1 MPADVS
7 ERRPPGFLSRTG
19 RLGRGDHVTGW
30 ALVSPAVVLIGI
42 FGLLPVLMSLQLS
55 FQKSDLLT
63 PETPWVGFDNYK
75 KLADDPVFVEAIKH
89 TIVYTALFV
98 PGTMLVGLFVAAAL
112 NRSVRF
118 ISVYRTAAYITMAVS
133 TISQGIIFLW
143 LTDRDYGLVNAALN
157 AVGVAPQAFLA
168 SPSQALYVIVAMTI
182 WGWTGFSVIV
192 YLAALQG
199 VPAELHEAAAID
211 GAQRVHPVPHHH
223 RAAARTGES
232 VPRGLA
238 DDQRIAAVRRGLRDH
253 EGRTVARH
261 HGHRLL
267 PVGPRVREV
276 RRRVRRGDGLC
287 AVRRHPGDHRRAVP
301 PRPQVRALMTESRR
315 PHPSHLSPPRMPP
328 EPAVAGFDCPSARGI
343 SSSFRVTFILI
354 VPLLWMLITSLETE
368 GEANRFPPVLLPESP
383 RFENYSD
390 AWAAAPFG
398 HFFVNSALVTLV
410 VLVSNLVV
418 CSLAGYA
425 FARIRFLG
433 RGALFVT
440 LMATLM
446 VPFQVT
452 MIPVFLIVK
461 WFGDNVWE
469 GLGIDH
475 IGALMLPNLATAFGI
490 FFLRQFFQTV
500 PVELEEAARVDG
512 TSRLGVLFKI
522 VLPLSLP
529 ALSTLAALTVLT
541 SWNDFL
547 WPLIV
552 ITSQDQMTIPL
563 GLSYFQGAHFVRWPL
578 LMAANVMSLLPML
591 LVFIGAQRY
600 FVQSVASTGLKG

>member
-1 MPADVS
+1 MT
-7 ERRPPGFLSRTG
+7 ET
-19 RLGRGDHVTGW
+19 
-30 ALVSPAVVLIGI
+30 
-42 FGLLPVLMSLQLS
+42 QLS
-55 FQKSDLLT
+55 D
-63 PETPWVGFDNYK
+63 
-75 KLADDPVFVEAIKH
+75 
-89 TIVYTALFV
+89 
-98 PGTMLVGLFVAAAL
+98 VAAA
-112 NRSVRF
+112 
-118 ISVYRTAAYITMAVS
+118 
-133 TISQGIIFLW
+133 
-143 LTDRDYGLVNAALN
+143 
-157 AVGVAPQAFLA
+157 P
-168 SPSQALYVIVAMTI
+168 
-182 WGWTGFSVIV
+182 
-192 YLAALQG
+192 
-199 VPAELHEAAAID
+199 VPALAHSDAPPAPPARRRRWLPFSPWHLVLIPRDLHPDRPAAVDA
-211 GAQRVHPVPHHH
+211 HHLAGD
-223 RAAARTGES
+223 RGRGQPLSAGAAAR
-232 VPRGLA
+232 
-238 DDQRIAAVRRGLRDH
+238 
-253 EGRTVARH
+253 
-261 HGHRLL
+261 
-267 PVGPRVREV
+267 
-276 RRRVRRGDGLC
+276 
-287 AVRRHPGDHRRAVP
+287 
-301 PRPQVRALMTESRR
+301 
-315 PHPSHLSPPRMPP
+315 
-328 EPAVAGFDCPSARGI
+328 
-343 SSSFRVTFILI
+343 
-354 VPLLWMLITSLETE
+354 
-368 GEANRFPPVLLPESP
+368 SP
-383 RFENYSD
+383 RFENYSE

-461 WFGDNVWE
+461 WFGDNVWA

-563 GLSYFQGAHFVRWPL
+563 GLSYFQGAHRVKWPL